1 MDDKLAVT
9 KKLNDFFKKDEVIF
23 REGDK
28 GNEMYIIQSGKV
40 EVIKD
45 TGKEQVVLATLK
57 PKAFFGEMALFGDPY
72 RSATVRAAEDTK
84 MIVINKEIL
93 DSQLQKVPE
102 WFVSILKT
110 LISRLRETNKRIK
123 SRFNIGAEFSIL
135 KTIYFLMKSLEKSSN
150 EGLSLKKACDECCNV
165 LAISE
170 EEFNKKLKTLMFV
183 RLVKFSEPKDL
194 LLIPDENMLKDFL
207 AFLRSKSDEDEKKEE
222 ESEIFADEK
231 SNIMFEKI
239 YKLLSHKKL

>member
-1 MDDKLAVT
+1 MGDKLVVT
-9 KKLNDFFKKDEVIF
+9 KPLDDFFKKGEVIF

-28 GNEMYIIQSGKV
+28 GDEMYIIQSGKV

-45 TGKEQVVLATLK
+45 TGKEEVVLATLK
-57 PKAFFGEMALFGDPY
+57 PKAFFGEMALFGDPH

-93 DSQLQKVPE
+93 DSQLEKVPE

-123 SRFNIGAEFSIL
+123 SRFKIGPEFSIL
-135 KTIYFLMKSLEKSSN
+135 KTIYFLTKSSGKSSD
-150 EGLSLKKACDECCNV
+150 EGVSLKKACDECCNV

-183 RLVKFSEPKDL
+183 GLVKFSESKDL
-194 LLIPDENMLKDFL
+194 LLITDENMLKDFL
-207 AFLRSKSDEDEKKEE
+207 AYLRRKSDENGKEVEK
-222 ESEIFADEK
+222 SEIFADEK
-231 SNIMFEKI
+231 SYIMFEKI